1 MEIITKQDHEE
12 LLLAVTEPVRGMLE
26 EHAGRPRAGSSAAW
40 YSDRAAE
47 VETFSRPLWGLVPY
61 WKGGGS
67 RELAALYVDGIRAG
81 TDSGS
86 EGYWGECGDCDQIYV
101 EMAAMAYGLLMV
113 PELLWEPL
121 TEREKANFTAWL
133 WQINTHA
140 VCDSNWR
147 FFRVLVNIAL
157 KHLGEEYSE
166 ERLSEDLAR
175 FDDFYIGGGWYM
187 DGPQHQKDY
196 YISMAIHF
204 YSLIYSMFEDDEYA
218 VKFRGRAE
226 LFAKDFIYW
235 FADDGAALP
244 YGRSLTYRF
253 AQAAFWSACVAADVR
268 PFDISVIKGIISRHL
283 EDWMRAPILD
293 NGGVLSIGY
302 KYQSLLMAEH
312 YNAPGSPMWGLKV
325 FAMLALA
332 DDHEYW
338 RAEKAP
344 MPELDRFRLM
354 RRADMLVERSGGEVF
369 AYPGGTH
376 DALGCGRI
384 PEKYLKFAYST
395 KFGFNV
401 QYSDLS
407 IAEACG
413 DNMLVFDVGGVFC
426 ERRYNYSF
434 SLSEDGLVINWSPMR
449 GIRVST
455 RLIIDR
461 ECLSGT
467 RHRRIHTI
475 ESEYDC
481 AAYDGGFAVACRD
494 EDDCRFGAEGTAA
507 WAKNRFSGCRVT
519 TVSGGAGMAVVSS
532 PNTNLI
538 YSKTVIPTVRY
549 RIEKGTNVVE
559 TVVETM

>member
-26 EHAGRPRAGSSAAW
+26 EHASRPRAGSSAAW

-81 TDSGS
+81 TDPGS

-204 YSLIYSMFEDDEYA
+204 YSLIYAMFEDDEYA

-253 AQAAFWSACVAADVR
+253 AQAAFWSACAAE
-268 PFDISVIKGIISRHL
+268 STT
-283 EDWMRAPILD
+283 A
-293 NGGVLSIGY
+293 
-302 KYQSLLMAEH
+302 
-312 YNAPGSPMWGLKV
+312 
-325 FAMLALA
+325 
-332 DDHEYW
+332 
-338 RAEKAP
+338 
-344 MPELDRFRLM
+344 
-354 RRADMLVERSGGEVF
+354 
-369 AYPGGTH
+369 T
-376 DALGCGRI
+376 
-384 PEKYLKFAYST
+384 YS
-395 KFGFNV
+395 
-401 QYSDLS
+401 
-407 IAEACG
+407 C
-413 DNMLVFDVGGVFC
+413 
-426 ERRYNYSF
+426 
-434 SLSEDGLVINWSPMR
+434 
-449 GIRVST
+449 
-455 RLIIDR
+455 
-461 ECLSGT
+461 
-467 RHRRIHTI
+467 
-475 ESEYDC
+475 
-481 AAYDGGFAVACRD
+481 
-494 EDDCRFGAEGTAA
+494 
-507 WAKNRFSGCRVT
+507 
-519 TVSGGAGMAVVSS
+519 
-532 PNTNLI
+532 
-538 YSKTVIPTVRY
+538 
-549 RIEKGTNVVE
+549 
-559 TVVETM
+559 